1 MKNIAIFG
9 YNRLSYEAISRI
21 DPESHMVMVFDYKP
35 ANIEM
40 AIEKGINAG
49 IIEFRSDEDLKAI
62 GIGSTIDI
70 LFCCLDE
77 DSENVFLTLSARA
90 LDKDLQI
97 IAIIERPEAAEKLKA
112 AGANNIIDPYQICG
126 RKIHDMLTRPEIN
139 DLFDHTVFGRN
150 DLNLAE
156 VVVPENSFLQDVYIS
171 RLEIDTHYNLIL
183 VGIINKQISDRMY
196 YVAEEPDRKLSPG
209 DTLVILGPSR
219 EIRAFKKDVNNE
231 FCDIQSP

>member
-1 MKNIAIFG
+1 MKNIAVFG

-21 DPESHMVMVFDYKP
+21 DTETYIVSVFDYKP

-40 AIEKGINAG
+40 AVEKGINAAM
-49 IIEFRSDEDLKAI
+49 IEFRSDDDLKAV
-62 GIGSTIDI
+62 GIGSSIDT
-70 LFCCLDE
+70 LFCCLDD

-97 IAIIERPEAAEKLKA
+97 IAIIENPEAAEKLLA
-112 AGANNIIDPYQICG
+112 AGANKIIDPYQICG
-126 RKIHDMLTRPEIN
+126 RKIHDMLTRPDITE
-139 DLFDHTVFGRN
+139 LFDHTVFGRH

-183 VGIINKQISDRMY
+183 IGIINKQLSDRMY
-196 YVAEEPDRKLSPG
+196 FVAEERDRKLNPG

-219 EIRAFKKDVNNE
+219 EIRAFKKDVNDE
-231 FCDIQSP
+231 FCNI